1 MRIIQERG
9 IEDQGQLMAALNEHN
24 DYQRIMKDAK
34 EISEALDG
42 AQMNI
47 STFQE
52 YSEFLDIVGQA
63 VQFLAQLLSSKTI

>member
-1 MRIIQERG
+1 
-9 IEDQGQLMAALNEHN
+9 MAALNEHN

-52 YSEFLDIVGQA
+52 YSDFLDIVG
-63 VQFLAQLLSSKTI
+63 